1 MINKPL
7 LTLVKIGGNIIDDP
21 VILDKFLTNFAALEG
36 FKILVHGGGK
46 RATQMANSLGLTP
59 QFYEGRRI
67 TDLGMLEV
75 AVMTYAG
82 WINKSI
88 TAQLQALNTNAI
100 GFTGADGNL
109 ILSKKRDVTA
119 VDFGFVGDI
128 VSVNKQLL
136 ELLLQQNIVP
146 VFSAITHNGAGQ
158 LLNTNAD
165 TIAATVAAE
174 LSSSF
179 NVKLL
184 YCFEKKGVLEDI
196 ADENSVI
203 PQLTYNEYA
212 ALKEN
217 GTLHS
222 GMLPKL
228 ENCFAALSHGVSNVS
243 IGGTDL
249 LNNPVI
255 FTSIVHYE

>member
-21 VILDKFLTNFAALEG
+21 VILDKFLTDFAALEG

-46 RATQMANSLGLTP
+46 RATQIANSLGLTP

-67 TDLGMLEV
+67 TDLAMLEV

-88 TAQLQALNTNAI
+88 TAQLQGFNCNAI

-109 ILSKKRDVTA
+109 ILSKKKDVTA
-119 VDFGFVGDI
+119 IDFGFVGDI
-128 VSVNKQLL
+128 VSVNIQLL
-136 ELLLQQNIVP
+136 NVLLHQNIIP

-174 LSSSF
+174 LSISF

-184 YCFEKKGVLEDI
+184 YCFEKKGVLSDVT
-196 ADENSVI
+196 DENSVI
-203 PQLTYNEYA
+203 PRFTYNQYA
-212 ALKEN
+212 ALKQN

-228 ENCFAALSHGVSNVS
+228 ENCFAALSNGVSYVS
-243 IGGTDL
+243 IGGPNL
-249 LNNPVI
+249 LTNGEAD
-255 FTSIVHYE
+255 FTLITS